1 MRKVKTLREVNQVFD
16 LLGIKEVGKRCQHKR
31 GNYVYELPFKTC
43 YASGSTV
50 PIKFAVYTTGYV
62 RRVEGAFTCYQ
73 INKVRQEPEYWK
85 DYKWN
90 EEQTKQVWTG
100 KYRKRDCSKR
110 ILIDNHE
117 DRMVNLCNYI
127 LKNFYG
133 KGSLVYKIGEWT
145 RKQMEENHN
154 IMMEQWNKEREGV
167 SYNKPDDSGFF
178 SKAAQEYIA
187 NDVQVVINGHRYNLA

>member
-1 MRKVKTLREVNQVFD
+1 MKKITTKKEALDVFE
-16 LLGIKEVGKRCQHKR
+16 LLNIKEVGKKCQHKR
-31 GNYVYELPFKTC
+31 GNYVYELPFKSC
-43 YASGSTV
+43 YANGSTV

-73 INKVRQEPEYWK
+73 INKVRKEPEYFK

-90 EEQTKQVWTG
+90 EDWTKQTWTG
-100 KYRKRDCSKR
+100 KYRKHDRSAR

-117 DRMVNLCNYI
+117 DRMVYLCNYI

-145 RKQMEENHN
+145 RKQMEKNHD
-154 IMMEQWNKEREGV
+154 IMMKQWNKERDGGY
-167 SYNKPDDSGFF
+167 SYDHCESVDKVQPDEV
-178 SKAAQEYIA
+178 KVI
-187 NDVQVVINGHRYNLA
+187 INGHRYNLS

>member
-1 MRKVKTLREVNQVFD
+1 MRKVKTLDEVNQVFD
-16 LLGIKEVGKRCQHKR
+16 LLGIKEVGKKCQHKR
-31 GNYVYELPFKTC
+31 GNYVYELPFKSC
-43 YASGSTV
+43 YASGSTA

-62 RRVEGAFTCYQ
+62 RRVEGAYTCYQ
-73 INKVRQEPEYWK
+73 INKQRKSDEYFK

-90 EEQTKQVWTG
+90 EDWTKQTWTG
-100 KYRKRDCSKR
+100 KYRKSNRTER

-117 DRMVNLCNYI
+117 DRMVYLCNYI

-145 RKQMEENHN
+145 RKQMEKNHD

-167 SYNKPDDSGFF
+167 SYNKPDDI
-178 SKAAQEYIA
+178 KVI
-187 NDVQVVINGHRYNLA
+187 INGHRYNLA

>member
-1 MRKVKTLREVNQVFD
+1 MKQVKTLDEVNQVFD

-73 INKVRQEPEYWK
+73 INKQRQEPEFFK

-90 EEQTKQVWTG
+90 ENWTKQTWTG
-100 KYRKRDCSKR
+100 KYRKYDSSKR
-110 ILIDNHE
+110 ILIDRHD
-117 DRMVNLCNYI
+117 DRIVYLCNYLLRNI
-127 LKNFYG
+127 YNTSKW
-133 KGSLVYKIGEWT
+133 SLVGDYTRECMKKYHHSHYKAQ
-145 RKQMEENHN
+145 RLD
-154 IMMEQWNKEREGV
+154 RDL
-167 SYNKPDDSGFF
+167 PFRDDDI
-178 SKAAQEYIA
+178 KVI
-187 NDVQVVINGHRYNLA
+187 INGHRYNLS